1 MFLELEVKLVFC
13 ELIFG
18 HPNEKRTTNKKS
30 KFLIR
35 RMIFNKTLPS
45 LRKNQQKS
53 SQKIINIEL
62 NTIFSMIQL
71 SLQDSEN
78 KNVDV

>member
-1 MFLELEVKLVFC
+1 M
-13 ELIFG
+13 
-18 HPNEKRTTNKKS
+18 KR
-30 KFLIR
+30 R
-35 RMIFNKTLPS
+35 IFNKTLPS

-62 NTIFSMIQL
+62 NTIFSTIQL